1 MQYGEKNYAR
11 ERKALANRLQQL
23 RWQKLVGAPKGGEA
37 VSDHEASDANAK
49 KACRRDEP
57 RIRSTQQIAGAQ
69 ANQQLRHGDPYQGLT
84 YLERSKTAHDLQELR
99 DREGGGQ
106 DRQAQKGD
114 QQQQTRQ
121 GRGEHDFQIDRGAGR
136 A

>member
-11 ERKALANRLQQL
+11 ERKALADRLQEL

-37 VSDHEASDANAK
+37 VSDHEARDANTK
-49 KACRRDEP
+49 ETHRRDEP
-57 RIRSTQQIAGAQ
+57 RIGSTQQIAGAQ

-84 YLERSKTAHDLQELR
+84 HLERSKTAHDLQELW

-106 DRQAQKGD
+106 DSQSQEGD
-114 QQQQTRQ
+114 QHQQTRQ
-121 GRGEHDFQIDRGAGR
+121 GRGKYDFQIDRGLG
-136 A
+136 